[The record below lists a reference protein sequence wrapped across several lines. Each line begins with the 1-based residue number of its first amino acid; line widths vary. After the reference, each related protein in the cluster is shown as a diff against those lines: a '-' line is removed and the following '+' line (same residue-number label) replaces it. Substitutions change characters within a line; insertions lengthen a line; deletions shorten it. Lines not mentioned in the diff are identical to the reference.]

1 MKPKLLHILGIEATL
16 WETWKKEVRGLYIQ
30 KNIEA
35 LPQDIIVKLGGSD
48 IIRSINVDLRTF
60 SDQIKMIENRVN
72 SCDYNLCITK
82 NDIGVLKSDMKY
94 IKSQYVTLEN
104 VLNKQLNEQT
114 AMNLKML
121 NEQKAMNLKMDA
133 ILNAFNPNDVN
144 IEMNTEDALCD
155 FQPDKKKMRIA
166 VSTNYVINNINL
178 IICTQPKLG
187 NCSYNNRVLLKNL
200 TSCHG
205 NHSKKN

>member
-16 WETWKKEVRGLYIQ
+16 WETWKKEVRGFYIQ

-35 LPQDIIVKLGGSD
+35 LPQDIIVKLGGRD
-48 IIRSINVDLRTF
+48 ITRSINVDLRTF

-82 NDIGVLKSDMKY
+82 NDIGVLKSDMMY

-104 VLNKQLNEQT
+104 IMNKQHNEQK

-121 NEQKAMNLKMDA
+121 NKMDA
-133 ILNAFNPNDVN
+133 ILNAFNPYDVN
-144 IEMNTEDALCD
+144 IEMNREDAQCD
-155 FQPDKKKMRIA
+155 FQPDKKKMRIE

-178 IICTQPKLG
+178 IIYTQPKLG
-187 NCSYNNRVLLKNL
+187 YCSYNNRVLLKNL